1 VNTTPAQLLSGTSAR
16 RTWVP
21 IAAGGALACALAPV
35 PWLLSIIPGSSA
47 IANAPA
53 VALVLA
59 VAALIGA
66 RGQEARRQRLMA
78 GIALGIV
85 AVWALLF
92 VAWGLALLYG

>member
-1 VNTTPAQLLSGTSAR
+1 MNTTPAQSLSGTSVR
-16 RTWVP
+16 RTWVS
-21 IAAGGALACALAPV
+21 IAAAAALACALSPLLPMLSIV
-35 PWLLSIIPGSSA
+35 PWSSA

-78 GIALGIV
+78 GVALGIV
-85 AVWALLF
+85 ALWALLF
-92 VAWGLALLYG
+92 VALGLALLYG

>member
-1 VNTTPAQLLSGTSAR
+1 MLS
-16 RTWVP
+16 
-21 IAAGGALACALAPV
+21 IV
-35 PWLLSIIPGSSA
+35 PWSST

-78 GIALGIV
+78 GVALRIV
-85 AVWALLF
+85 AVWAALF
-92 VAWGLALLYG
+92 VALGLALLYG